1 MVPLE
6 SSPFFNTLPLD
17 VRQHLLDAARIEP
30 FARGSSIFRE
40 GDAGDGFYAIIDGE
54 VAISAMVSAT
64 ERRVFSKLAAG
75 DFFGEMAV
83 LDGNPR
89 SASATAE
96 TNTTLAFVPRATME
110 TLFRASPELALRFA
124 QVIAERLRNFN
135 QQHLRE
141 VLQVERLAVV
151 GRFASAIVHDLKNPL
166 MIISMASMLGYR
178 GNASTEERDQA
189 HERISMQ
196 VDRVTNLL
204 NDVLDFV
211 RGNRIQP
218 TLQKADY
225 AAFIRHLV
233 TNLEKDAELKSA
245 TLVCAN
251 PPPAIPV
258 AIDASRLSRAFC
270 NLAYNAMDAMP
281 DGGTILL
288 RFEVS
293 PDSIITEIEDT
304 GPGLPPEI
312 IGRLFE
318 PFATHGKEHGTGLGL
333 SIVKRIIEEHGGLIT
348 ARNQP
353 GGGAIFSF
361 TLPRVDRAGD
371 APKL

>member
-6 SSPFFNTLPLD
+6 SSPFFNTLPPD
-17 VRQHLLDAARIEP
+17 VRQQLLGAARTEQ
-30 FARGSSIFRE
+30 FFEGASVFRE
-40 GDAGDGFYAIIDGE
+40 GDSGNGFYVIIEGE
-54 VAISAMVSAT
+54 VAISAMINAT
-64 ERRVFSKLAAG
+64 ERRVFSKLTAG

-83 LDGNPR
+83 LDDHPR

-96 TNTTLAFVPRATME
+96 SATTLAFVPRETME
-110 TLFRASPELALRFA
+110 ALFRASPELALRFA
-124 QVIAERLRNFN
+124 QVIAARLRNFN

-166 MIISMASMLGYR
+166 MIINMASLLGNR
-178 GNASTEERDQA
+178 DNASHDVRALA

-196 VDRVTNLL
+196 VDRITHLL
-204 NDVLDFV
+204 NDVLDYV
-211 RGNRIQP
+211 RGHRVQP
-218 TLQKADY
+218 TLQKTDY
-225 AAFIRHLV
+225 ATFIRQLV
-233 TNLEKDAELKSA
+233 MNLEKDAELKSA
-245 TLVCAN
+245 TLLCAN

-258 AIDASRLSRAFC
+258 ALDASRLSRAFC

-281 DGGTILL
+281 DGGRILL
-288 RFEVS
+288 RFETSAREV
-293 PDSIITEIEDT
+293 ITEIEDT
-304 GPGLPPEI
+304 GPGLPAEI
-312 IGRLFE
+312 LGRLFE

-348 ARNQP
+348 ARNGS

-361 TLPRVDRAGD
+361 TLPRAERAGD